1 MTTNT
6 ASSTSGQ
13 PRLDSEVDPN
23 YRIDVSN
30 LDTRVLW
37 RITAIAF
44 SHHWRMALAICATIL
59 AGTFQLFV
67 PQYVGQAVD
76 QVQGLLAGAADGD
89 AREAARDALL
99 HTALLLM
106 GASVLRGLFTMV
118 QNYQGE
124 AVGQIIGYHLRLD
137 YYRKLQTLSYSWHDR
152 VHSGDLMTRGI
163 LDIEGMRLW
172 VGTGILRLFLLTVL
186 ICGGAF
192 ILIDIDTTLGLLAL
206 SFVPIVGIRASIAR
220 IKLRTSWTR
229 LQEKLSELTKVMEE
243 NLGGI
248 RVVRAFA
255 AQAFELARFDLPV
268 DELL

>member
-1 MTTNT
+1 MTTTTTT
-6 ASSTSGQ
+6 ATTTATTSSTSGQ
-13 PRLDSEVDPN
+13 PRLDSEADPN

-44 SHHWRMALAICATIL
+44 SHRWRMALGIGATIL
-59 AGTFQLFV
+59 AATFQLFV

-76 QVQGLLAGAADGD
+76 QVQGLLAGAVAGESGD
-89 AREAARDALL
+89 AREAARDALF
-99 HTALLLM
+99 HTAVLLM

-124 AVGQIIGYHLRLD
+124 AVGQLIGYHLRLD

-172 VGTGILRLFLLTVL
+172 VDTGILRLFLLRY
-186 ICGGAF
+186 
-192 ILIDIDTTLGLLAL
+192 
-206 SFVPIVGIRASIAR
+206 GIF
-220 IKLRTSWTR
+220 L
-229 LQEKLSELTKVMEE
+229 
-243 NLGGI
+243 
-248 RVVRAFA
+248 
-255 AQAFELARFDLPV
+255 
-268 DELL
+268 